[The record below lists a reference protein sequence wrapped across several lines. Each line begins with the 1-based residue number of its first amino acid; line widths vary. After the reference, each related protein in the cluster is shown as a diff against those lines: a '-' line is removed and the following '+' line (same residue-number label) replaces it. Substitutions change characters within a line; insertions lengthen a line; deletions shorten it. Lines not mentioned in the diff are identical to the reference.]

1 MTSDSG
7 GLNGYRWI
15 LVWDR
20 APIHRSKKVTV
31 YLAEHPEIVVEW
43 LPPYAPEINPEEFC
57 HGNVKQQIKNATPV
71 DKYELLTIVN
81 RGFARLRHR
90 PDLILS
96 FFRHAGLSV
105 KQLWSN

>member
-1 MTSDSG
+1 MGDGICRGAGFWYGTGRPSTEVKRLQS
-7 GLNGYRWI
+7 
-15 LVWDR
+15 
-20 APIHRSKKVTV
+20 TF
-31 YLAEHPEIVVEW
+31 AEHPEIVVEW

-71 DKYELLTIVN
+71 DKYALLTIVN